1 MSKDIVTIEQ
11 ALSMLPMIE
20 SHARYNFLLD
30 QIQFRDSTMY
40 LALQYY
46 CHTPEKKNQFVDS
59 ILQRKYISFLFCG
72 TYKFEKETMIP
83 ILQQFYFNN
92 GDKV

>member
-46 CHTPEKKNQFVDS
+46 CDTPEKN
-59 ILQRKYISFLFCG
+59 L
-72 TYKFEKETMIP
+72 
-83 ILQQFYFNN
+83 
-92 GDKV
+92 